1 MSGSENILCPTGLRT
16 FNFNGTLP
24 AGSTLQWEVTGP
36 IQKVQESNTSVTVKA
51 VGNQGTA
58 TVTSV
63 VSNSCGA
70 DTRNSKQFEVIS
82 PTYIR
87 LSFGPFNGSNQVSY
101 NTNIVCARGYSIY
114 ASLDNGLPLPAGT
127 HFQWTV
133 SGYGYTW
140 GASGNFLDIAFSNP
154 AFATI
159 NVTVVGNSD
168 PCLSQLYANHT
179 FQVSS
184 NCGNAPAPI
193 SQNTTDL
200 KITVPNSANERNG
213 EKDVINL

>member
-1 MSGSENILCPTGLRT
+1 M
-16 FNFNGTLP
+16 
-24 AGSTLQWEVTGP
+24 
-36 IQKVQESNTSVTVKA
+36 
-51 VGNQGTA
+51 
-58 TVTSV
+58 
-63 VSNSCGA
+63 
-70 DTRNSKQFEVIS
+70 
-82 PTYIR
+82 
-87 LSFGPFNGSNQVSY
+87 
-101 NTNIVCARGYSIY
+101 
-114 ASLDNGLPLPAGT
+114 
-127 HFQWTV
+127 

-140 GASGNFLDIAFSNP
+140 GASGNFLDITFSNP
-154 AFATI
+154 ASATI

-213 EKDVINL
+213 EKDVINLNVLDGREITVTPNPASDEFTLRMVASGDYVLRVYDALGRLQHQQTADADGSLRINSRGWQSGIYLLDLTERGKMLHWKGRVVIQRAE